1 MKVLLS
7 QNKESAMTE
16 EELQKIEKDFVE
28 SKNNSNSNWSSCYVE
43 NSTIIIKKL
52 VDEVRKLKL
61 NKSCKSGSCKSRIN
75 SADTEVINP
84 VFKG

>member
-1 MKVLLS
+1 
-7 QNKESAMTE
+7 MTE

-52 VDEVRKLKL
+52 IDEVRKLKL

-75 SADTEVINP
+75 SADTEIINP

>member
-1 MKVLLS
+1 
-7 QNKESAMTE
+7 MTE

-52 VDEVRKLKL
+52 IDEIRKLKI

-75 SADTEVINP
+75 STDTEVINP

>member
-1 MKVLLS
+1 
-7 QNKESAMTE
+7 MTE
-16 EELQKIEKDFVE
+16 EELQNIEKDFVE

>member
-1 MKVLLS
+1 
-7 QNKESAMTE
+7 MTE